1 MLKYIVRRILY
12 AIPILLG
19 VNVIVFVLFF
29 FVSSPDEMAE
39 LHLGGKRV
47 TPDSI
52 DNWKRERSLHL
63 PRFLNFGWEQV
74 DAITAYINKEPQK
87 KNDYV
92 KIIPVKSDAY
102 RFILKSPGKKSLI
115 GARSLEIRT
124 ENAKIQGSQYSIL
137 KKDYVVDDTDTIFD
151 IEIVDKKP
159 GARLKLV
166 FSLEKPGAANRILI
180 QEKQDKRF
188 FATFTDTAFYEKSL
202 KMFWFEFGKSD
213 RGDDIGH
220 AIQQRMWPS
229 LSITIPAFV
238 LAIIVNIFFAMLFAF
253 FRGEYIDVSGVI
265 FAIILMSIS
274 SMIYIIYGQFL
285 VGKALKLFPISGFNY
300 GFDSIRFIGLPILL
314 SIIMGF
320 GGSVRFYRTI
330 FLEEI
335 NKDYVRT
342 ANAKGLRPRAILF
355 IHVLKNA
362 MIPILTN
369 AIVSLPLLLI
379 GSLVLESFFSIP
391 GLGSY
396 LLDGIRQQDFA
407 IVQSMVFLMSF
418 LTIVGLILTDISYSV
433 VDPRVRFK

>member
-1 MLKYIVRRILY
+1 MF
-12 AIPILLG
+12 
-19 VNVIVFVLFF
+19 N
-29 FVSSPDEMAE
+29 
-39 LHLGGKRV
+39 
-47 TPDSI
+47 
-52 DNWKRERSLHL
+52 
-63 PRFLNFGWEQV
+63 
-74 DAITAYINKEPQK
+74 
-87 KNDYV
+87 
-92 KIIPVKSDAY
+92 
-102 RFILKSPGKKSLI
+102 
-115 GARSLEIRT
+115 
-124 ENAKIQGSQYSIL
+124 
-137 KKDYVVDDTDTIFD
+137 
-151 IEIVDKKP
+151 
-159 GARLKLV
+159 
-166 FSLEKPGAANRILI
+166 LEKPGAANRILI
-180 QEKQDKRF
+180 QEKQDKSF

-238 LAIIVNIFFAMLFAF
+238 LAIVVNIFFAMLFAF
-253 FRGEYIDVSGVI
+253 FRGEYIDVSGII